1 MSPAEPGPPRRI
13 PYSEVTFR
21 TVRRR
26 CSVPG
31 QRKPATLAE
40 VARLARVSAMTV
52 SRVINDPAT
61 VSAETQDRVRQA
73 MLQLRYR
80 PNPMARGLAR
90 GRSNTI
96 GVATFDTGQYGPGST
111 LLAIERAARLRGY
124 GVTLAV
130 AGSPH
135 RLAVR
140 EAVLSLADRLV
151 DGLVVIAPFVE
162 TSGALLD
169 LGRHIPLV
177 VAEAGHPA
185 EATVV
190 GIDQVLGARLATRH
204 LLDLGHQTVH
214 HIAGP
219 ADWIESGLR
228 IAGWREALSAAGR
241 AAPPLVTGDWT
252 PQSGFAAGLQVA
264 DDPSVTAIFVA
275 NDQMALGALS
285 ALHQRGRRVPE
296 DVSVVGF
303 DDTPESAY
311 YLPGLTTIRQDFSA
325 MGEAA
330 VDALDRL
337 VTAKERPAPS
347 ITLVS
352 PTLVRRQS
360 AGPAPATR

>member
-1 MSPAEPGPPRRI
+1 
-13 PYSEVTFR
+13 
-21 TVRRR
+21 
-26 CSVPG
+26 
-31 QRKPATLAE
+31 
-40 VARLARVSAMTV
+40 MTV

-61 VSAETQDRVRQA
+61 VSSETQDRVRQA
-73 MLQLRYR
+73 MTQLNYR
-80 PNPMARGLAR
+80 PNPMARGLVR

-96 GVATFDTGQYGPGST
+96 GVVTFDTGQYGPGST
-111 LLAIERAARLRGY
+111 LLAIERAARVRGY

-130 AGSPH
+130 AASPD
-135 RLAVR
+135 RVAVR

-169 LGRHIPLV
+169 LGRQIPLV

-190 GIDQVLGARLATRH
+190 GIDQVLGARLATQH
-204 LLDLGHQTVH
+204 LLELGHETVH

-228 IAGWREALSAAGR
+228 IAGWREALSSAGR
-241 AAPPLVTGDWT
+241 AAPPIVTGDWA
-252 PQSGFAAGLQVA
+252 PQSGFAAGMQLA

-285 ALHQRGRRVPE
+285 ALHECGRRVPD

-311 YLPGLTTIRQDFSA
+311 YLPALTTIRQDFSA

-330 VDALDRL
+330 VESLDHL
-337 VTAKERPAPS
+337 VTAEGSPPPTV
-347 ITLVS
+347 TLVA

-360 AGPAPATR
+360 TGLAPARR